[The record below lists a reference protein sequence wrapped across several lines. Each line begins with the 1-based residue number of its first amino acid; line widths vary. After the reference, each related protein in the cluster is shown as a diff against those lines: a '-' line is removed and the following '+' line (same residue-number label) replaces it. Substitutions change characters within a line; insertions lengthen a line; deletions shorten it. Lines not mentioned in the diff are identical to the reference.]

1 MIRRK
6 TTYTGG
12 YWECYNIHVRGKE
25 RERGNRM
32 TKRVNKSLNL
42 AEQKRTILNDIADYL
57 TAHGYDCTDK
67 NDSVEGGTLCA
78 FCEDYVVDVHIGAT
92 VLVTVSK
99 MDFENISVSKRF
111 KIDLM
116 AIKTVESVKRFVSK
130 ANKFIIKNERM

>member
-1 MIRRK
+1 MS
-6 TTYTGG
+6 
-12 YWECYNIHVRGKE
+12 E
-25 RERGNRM
+25 REKGDRM
-32 TKRVNKSLNL
+32 THRVNKSFNL
-42 AEQKRTILNDIADYL
+42 KEQKRTILNEIDEYL
-57 TAHGYDCTDK
+57 AAQGYDCSDRK
-67 NDSVEGGTLCA
+67 DNVEGGTLCA

-130 ANKFIIKNERM
+130 ANRFIVKNEGK